1 MEDIYDLLLEMLQSC
16 KTLPLN
22 KEARLELRGN
32 EIDFVLQTY
41 NSEIIVTVR
50 TVRGME
56 KGFMINDQVKV
67 KLRDESHN

>member
-1 MEDIYDLLLEMLQSC
+1 MEDIYDLLLEMLQGC
-16 KTLPLN
+16 GTLPLN

-50 TVRGME
+50 TVRGAE
-56 KGFMINDQVKV
+56 KGFVINDQIKV
-67 KLRDESHN
+67 RLR